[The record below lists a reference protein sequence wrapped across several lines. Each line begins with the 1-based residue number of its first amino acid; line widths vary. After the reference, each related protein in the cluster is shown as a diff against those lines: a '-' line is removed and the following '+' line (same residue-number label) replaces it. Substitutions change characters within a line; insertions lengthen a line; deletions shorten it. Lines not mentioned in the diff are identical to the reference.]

1 MKDHVMILGEVFAAR
16 RLDVHYSA
24 ATIRVYRN
32 DEIVHIHQL
41 NVEKETVR
49 ANIITVNNTSSHLK
63 DGMTINAEQL
73 RRYLNNQPI
82 EMSMHTKIVDKVEKP
97 NSTFDRLFNLDAF
110 EILPS
115 DGRVYMKVGTDSAII
130 IKDNSR
136 PENVGMHRGF
146 GSTPSA
152 IYGKNKEVKPV
163 DLTLVVG

>member
-49 ANIITVNNTSSHLK
+49 ANNITVNNTSSHLK

-82 EMSMHTKIVDKVEKP
+82 EVPMHTKIVDRVDEKKP
-97 NSTFDRLFNLDAF
+97 KELTFGDLSNLDAF
-110 EILPS
+110 RLIHS
-115 DGRVYMKVGTDSAII
+115 DVGRVYMKSNTKNSII
-130 IKDNSR
+130 IKNSIA
-136 PENVGMHRGF
+136 NHIGMHRVFHLG
-146 GSTPSA
+146 
-152 IYGKNKEVKPV
+152 ELVERV
-163 DLTLVVG
+163 DLTMVIG